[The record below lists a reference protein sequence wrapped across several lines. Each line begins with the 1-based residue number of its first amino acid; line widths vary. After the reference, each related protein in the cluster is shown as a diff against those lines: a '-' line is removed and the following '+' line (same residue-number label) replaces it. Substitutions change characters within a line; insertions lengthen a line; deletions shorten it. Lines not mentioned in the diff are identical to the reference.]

1 MAREGTKAHALSVA
15 SGETPMATGAA
26 IACIAHAVRA
36 VGAGAASPPA
46 ASPPA
51 ASAALSS
58 ASPLAASGPSSPAP
72 APHPEQAEPNLQF
85 CIADVS
91 WWRSPWP
98 DHPLVQGV
106 VRRSPAAV
114 PSAAVVA
121 SGGAAAEEGGA
132 EAGGVLAPE
141 LDAEAK
147 AANGRARAEAW
158 MRGRLNEWEL
168 ETRLAELGLD
178 SLDLVQLRNAFNKH
192 FRTEV
197 PLSVFSNA
205 NQTLAALLGRV
216 GELI

>member
-1 MAREGTKAHALSVA
+1 M
-15 SGETPMATGAA
+15 
-26 IACIAHAVRA
+26 
-36 VGAGAASPPA
+36 
-46 ASPPA
+46 
-51 ASAALSS
+51 
-58 ASPLAASGPSSPAP
+58 
-72 APHPEQAEPNLQF
+72 
-85 CIADVS
+85 
-91 WWRSPWP
+91 
-98 DHPLVQGV
+98 
-106 VRRSPAAV
+106 